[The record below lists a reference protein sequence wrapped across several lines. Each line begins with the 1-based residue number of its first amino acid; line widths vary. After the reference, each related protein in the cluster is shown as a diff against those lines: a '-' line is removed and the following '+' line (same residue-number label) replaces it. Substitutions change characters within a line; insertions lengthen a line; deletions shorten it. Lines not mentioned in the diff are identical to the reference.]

1 VTVNSLIAKQLSIP
15 EELRKAIKQV
25 VARTQPLPKF
35 TYTAFRSAADTDT
48 GVPWCTTWEAW
59 SWHRRCAAATPAKG
73 TEKARYPTE
82 FGAAF
87 DGAGKANVNVQ
98 SVTWLLLDYDKAT
111 SLEQLEAAA
120 EQLRQLG
127 IAFLLSES
135 SSSRCP
141 GKGFRWHAY
150 LQIVP
155 LTMPAPSTPGL
166 DWDETVRVTAEWWR
180 AVHAQLRAVFGALWG
195 SSDGDSAVDHW
206 SQPTFVPHRP
216 MGGNSDMDRTVRWSD
231 GRPLDV
237 CELLGAVAH
246 VLRAEPL
253 TRPAIVRHGGSE
265 ASEAAMAQNGSQR
278 NAGAAAAQGEGA
290 SSHPAVKRA
299 VDDSSPQ
306 TEGATPNESTGSLL
320 YQALSYFDLIGPKHD
335 STAYLALCPWREM
348 HASAVEAGKQDAYSS
363 STLCFVRGHR
373 AGEDGGYDCKHEGC
387 REDGRPRSAADVLSW
402 ARRRGAPIPDR
413 LEWASAPLPIPPPP
427 VGSEVA
433 SSICAAFETA
443 PEEAAAA
450 PSDDDAEH
458 IDYTAADSDDTPPQ
472 PIAVE
477 ITNDILEMS
486 RGALQIL
493 ARHPRVFVREGK
505 LVELYTE
512 KHVGQP
518 PRPRL
523 RPLTFPYLLAVLSCK
538 EWAEWY
544 TSSTRRGKEERT
556 PTRPDRDAVKAVL
569 AGSVF
574 SGIRTLTDV
583 VAVPVF
589 RPDGTLLQRPGYD
602 ATTQLYYQ
610 PDAAYA
616 AVSEDPTKAE
626 LERALTL
633 LLDPLRDYRRVFKQ
647 GQEALCVAV
656 WLSAVFTPF
665 LRQCVDGPRPMIVV
679 SANRAGGGK
688 TKLVTA
694 AALISDGRGA
704 AMSGKMLGDDSEL
717 ERILGMHIEN
727 NTQTLC
733 FDNVPSDQV
742 IASPVLESYIT
753 SSDYTTRRIGTSARI
768 KSASFGMS
776 LWATGNAVESA
787 GDMQPRILRIEI
799 EDTSPDPAKRVVE
812 QTELEDYVKRERP
825 RFVHAALTLLSGF
838 FAAKRRHHD
847 VKLTTPPGR
856 FPGWSEFPR
865 KAVVWCGLPDPA
877 LAFEKSRNNSK
888 ASGFEILVQHLINL
902 IPPEGQFV
910 GNLAGELFRSQNA
923 KDSERVLALRSFDAF
938 LASEGMEIT
947 GKRGDGSKLGKY
959 LGRYRND
966 VCTVGGKQWQITV
979 EKQASGNAVRVLDR
993 SVAAAKV

>member
-1 VTVNSLIAKQLSIP
+1 VTNSILPQQISVP
-15 EELRKAIKQV
+15 DELRKAIGEV
-25 VARTQPLPKF
+25 VKKAQPLPKF
-35 TYTAFRSAADTDT
+35 TYTAFRGAADTAA

-59 SWHRRCAAATPAKG
+59 AWHRRCAAATPAKG
-73 TEKARYPTE
+73 TEKTRYPSE
-82 FGAAF
+82 FGASF
-87 DGAGKANVNVQ
+87 DGVGKSNTNVQ
-98 SVTWLLLDYDKAT
+98 TVTWLLLDYDKAT

-166 DWDETVRVTAEWWR
+166 DWAETVRVTAEWWR
-180 AVHAQLRAVFGALWG
+180 RVHAQLRAVFGALWG

-206 SQPTFVPHRP
+206 AQQTFVPHRP
-216 MGGNSDMDRTVRWSD
+216 MGGNSDMDRAVRWSD
-231 GRPLDV
+231 GRPLDIGA
-237 CELLGAVAH
+237 LLPALAH
-246 VLRAEPL
+246 VLRSEPL
-253 TRPAIVRHGGSE
+253 TRPAPVRHGE
-265 ASEAAMAQNGSQR
+265 ANEAVIAQNGSQR
-278 NAGAAAAQGEGA
+278 SAEAPSQPIEGA
-290 SSHPAVKRA
+290 SSPPAQKRPL
-299 VDDSSPQ
+299 DDSGPQ

-320 YQALSYFDLIGPKHD
+320 YQALSYFDLIGPRHD
-335 STAYLALCPWREM
+335 GDAYLALCPWREM
-348 HASAVEAGKQDAYSS
+348 HASAVEAGKQDTYSS

-373 AGEDGGYDCKHEGC
+373 AGEDGGFDCKHEGC

-413 LEWASAPLPIPPPP
+413 LEWAQTPLPIPPPP
-427 VGSEVA
+427 VGSVVA
-433 SSICAAFETA
+433 ESICVAFETA
-443 PEEAAAA
+443 PPEVVAVA
-450 PSDDDAEH
+450 DDEQL
-458 IDYTAADSDDTPPQ
+458 IDYTNGTEESEEPQ
-472 PIAVE
+472 GPISVE
-477 ITNDILEMS
+477 ITNDILDMS
-486 RGALQIL
+486 KGALKIL

-512 KHVGQP
+512 KSAGHP

-538 EWAEWY
+538 EWAEWH
-544 TSSTRRGKEERT
+544 TVTQRRGKEEKT

-626 LERALTL
+626 LERALAL

-694 AALISDGRGA
+694 AALISDGRSP
-704 AMSGKMLGDDSEL
+704 AMSGKMLGDDAEL
-717 ERILGMHIEN
+717 ERILGMHIEGG
-727 NTQTLC
+727 TQTLC
-733 FDNVPSDQV
+733 FDNVPSDQA

-753 SSDYTTRRIGTSARI
+753 SSDYTTRRIGTRAYQVRR
-768 KSASFGMS
+768 
-776 LWATGNAVESA
+776 LWYVSVGNW
-787 GDMQPRILRIEI
+787 QRR
-799 EDTSPDPAKRVVE
+799 RVVWR
-812 QTELEDYVKRERP
+812 Y
-825 RFVHAALTLLSGF
+825 AAAHSTHRD
-838 FAAKRRHHD
+838 RRH
-847 VKLTTPPGR
+847 VAGPGQ
-856 FPGWSEFPR
+856 
-865 KAVVWCGLPDPA
+865 ACG
-877 LAFEKSRNNSK
+877 
-888 ASGFEILVQHLINL
+888 
-902 IPPEGQFV
+902 
-910 GNLAGELFRSQNA
+910 
-923 KDSERVLALRSFDAF
+923 
-938 LASEGMEIT
+938 
-947 GKRGDGSKLGKY
+947 
-959 LGRYRND
+959 
-966 VCTVGGKQWQITV
+966 
-979 EKQASGNAVRVLDR
+979 
-993 SVAAAKV
+993 